1 MKETLKL
8 STGEHIKA
16 TSLFLSKIEK
26 NSLFVGYNDGTIRRW
41 IRRKGV
47 FLVTQK
53 LLNKKGVNIW
63 CLAEVSDPQYI
74 VSGDSLGQVIIW
86 NRKSGTAVK
95 VISELQADVL
105 TLCSLKDTIFA
116 SGIDSKVISIKL
128 VKD

>member
-1 MKETLKL
+1 MT
-8 STGEHIKA
+8 
-16 TSLFLSKIEK
+16 
-26 NSLFVGYNDGTIRRW
+26 
-41 IRRKGV
+41 
-47 FLVTQK
+47 
-53 LLNKKGVNIW
+53 
-63 CLAEVSDPQYI
+63 EVSDPQYI

-105 TLCSLKDTIFA
+105 TLCSIKDTIFA